1 LSIKEIIKNDFY
13 MDDFM
18 TGANSIQESKENVEN
33 ITIEQE
39 KVVFNLRKW
48 ISSPFS
54 LQETEIRERIPK
66 KIVLER
72 FFFCVN
78 RNV

>member
-1 LSIKEIIKNDFY
+1 
-13 MDDFM
+13 M

-48 ISSPFS
+48 ISNVS
-54 LQETEIRERIPK
+54 EIVEALESKK
-66 KIVLER
+66 KIKY
-72 FFFCVN
+72 
-78 RNV
+78 

>member
-48 ISSPFS
+48 ISNVS
-54 LQETEIRERIPK
+54 EIVEALESKK
-66 KIVLER
+66 KIKY
-72 FFFCVN
+72 
-78 RNV
+78 